1 MQAASAESPKESRM
15 KVAVTAVVL
24 LVLLLS
30 RGGCEVRRPG
40 GRREEPE
47 GQTEMWGS
55 KGGRGGSA
63 VQGNP
68 FGRKGRQRCE
78 EGTLGGKHLWGGGL
92 SCDGEPWGVA
102 PVSVTQG
109 GDPFVGVTSASLGGR
124 GGSLGGTNTRR
135 NHLWGGTFRRCLCC
149 EGGTQQCN
157 ACLCLGNP
165 FVGTP
170 VGVGTICGGNL
181 W

>member
-24 LVLLLS
+24 LLLLLS

-47 GQTEMWGS
+47 AQTEMWGS

-68 FGRKGRQRCE
+68 FGGKGRQRCE
-78 EGTLGGKHLWGGGL
+78 EGTLGGKHLWGGVSAVMESPGVWHPSL
-92 SCDGEPWGVA
+92 SHKGETLLWGS
-102 PVSVTQG
+102 P
-109 GDPFVGVTSASLGGR
+109 PRLLGG
-124 GGSLGGTNTRR
+124 GGFTWGDQYEEEPLMGR
-135 NHLWGGTFRRCLCC
+135 NLS
-149 EGGTQQCN
+149 
-157 ACLCLGNP
+157 
-165 FVGTP
+165 
-170 VGVGTICGGNL
+170 
-181 W
+181 